1 MRGQGK
7 SELMCDTWKK
17 QNCHSEYTYFISFN
31 KCMWLMI
38 PVSNQLL
45 YKKSG
50 TYLFQDWTDKEQISS
65 SVQTN
70 VCTHILCHFVLAT
83 EIGCLCEDDSLS
95 FLSQRLIVFKCFR
108 KSVLVYAQQPMSYP
122 LTPLDAARVKTQYFI
137 YSVSFPHWSLS
148 QSLCLCLTLIPLL
161 FLKKF
166 FLKAQIYP
174 WSKRDIQCH
183 FLKAFKQKEINLY
196 LDKSE
201 FCHSS

>member
-108 KSVLVYAQQPMSYP
+108 ESVLVYAQRPMSDEANFTQTLNFGGVLSPDPIRCCQSQNSILYLFCLLPSLVSLLVTLP
-122 LTPLDAARVKTQYFI
+122 LSNTYSTPL
-137 YSVSFPHWSLS
+137 L
-148 QSLCLCLTLIPLL
+148 
-161 FLKKF
+161 
-166 FLKAQIYP
+166 
-174 WSKRDIQCH
+174 
-183 FLKAFKQKEINLY
+183 
-196 LDKSE
+196 
-201 FCHSS
+201 